1 MGLLTTLPS
10 TVKLDET
17 VKLRIEYM
25 SYAKAYMSETGQTM
39 KQFNEHTESLLMLYA
54 VTDPKPRDWV
64 NAAIE
69 VWTKFTENDDGI
81 DVDGMGGE
89 W

>member
-1 MGLLTTLPS
+1 MGLLSS
-10 TVKLDET
+10 TIVLDMDKIN
-17 VKLRIEYM
+17 KLRIEYM

-39 KQFNEHTESLLMLYA
+39 KQFNEHAKSLLMFYNI
-54 VTDPKPRDWV
+54 TDPKPRDWV

-81 DVDGMGGE
+81 DVDGIGGE
-89 W
+89 I